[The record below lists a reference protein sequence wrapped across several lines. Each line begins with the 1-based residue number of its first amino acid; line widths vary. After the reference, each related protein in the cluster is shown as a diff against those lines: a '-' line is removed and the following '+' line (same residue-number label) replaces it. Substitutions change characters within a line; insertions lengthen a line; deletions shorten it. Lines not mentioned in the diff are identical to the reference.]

1 MRNIGILFFFVQ
13 LVFSQGMSAQVA
25 ELLGKQLNHGD
36 GVIYFDDAGI
46 YYGGSSNGFITSK
59 GTWAY
64 SVAEGAAVLELNGSI
79 GVDLSFS
86 SETAGSYVYYEVYEG
101 QRLSSP
107 DFTGTFTLGARTLV
121 SIDPDWDYRD
131 DFSGSSLNTN
141 LWSAYSDS
149 GDDTVVVADGQM
161 SVLIDSQALE
171 ADTYAGADS
180 TRLLPMNV
188 SWELQT
194 KVVVDLNKL
203 TSASDYAVGCLLSNY
218 DGTGAGGFEIQLN
231 ETGLSAGLINRS
243 QPWESFQY
251 ASNDISW
258 LESAH
263 LRITHDLNSSVV
275 RLAYDLDGA
284 ANGWSWQPL
293 IEYNLNDGTGTKW
306 LAGVASGFTGGTWS
320 LNEDDYLRV
329 DLEAHVAGT
338 NGTYSAAPGDV
349 GFDYF
354 EMGSYVSPPASLA
367 GKAYQFSPTDGFST
381 SVPWEI
387 VFNETTYNLGFSGS
401 IISQDVP
408 YTYSNGELWLWR
420 GDRVWVTFDSAK
432 AGTYVYAEGIEDST
446 EDDDTTIVSPASI
459 ITNESLVSAIVQ
471 HEFQT
476 IYTSSLGVDT
486 TGTFSQ
492 VTPTLT
498 LKNDWQRNETMD
510 SVLLTDY
517 WNVWSRSVDSLAYSG
532 GALNFLFADGGD
544 SANYDHPEIKIEYGR
559 ALPMDENWQVRLN
572 DIDVS
577 ASVEQFDI
585 ALDFGVGAADFRC
598 DLGYGDYGSGRG
610 VAVWIRN
617 GDRFG
622 YAEALSVNNDALIA
636 NNLNLRVT
644 HTASSRELRFE
655 YQSVGASG
663 WNELA
668 RLNLET
674 GACTSGYWMYG
685 EGFSGQLFSSSERLS
700 LEIDAESG
708 QATQFGDLK
717 IGGIEIGSYTP
728 SETTWYAGASYVS
741 DGWRYFGWFKGFKP
755 AGANWIYHGRHGWLY
770 TLGADTSSLFLWD
783 VALGRWM
790 FTNETAYPWI
800 YAYGPDGGWVFFFE
814 GGRPGSRYFK
824 RGDNGQTLSEQ
835 QLRMAP

>member
-1 MRNIGILFFFVQ
+1 VLCAYTNTTLQ
-13 LVFSQGMSAQVA
+13 LVASSGESSSASYTAKGAVPATGGTVA
-25 ELLGKQLNHGD
+25 ESSSYTHYSGDAAGYIMQPAAQRDTDSDGLLDSYEQTIIDADLGDAIDSLDGVLPGDDFDGD
-36 GVIYFDDAGI
+36 G
-46 YYGGSSNGFITSK
+46 
-59 GTWAY
+59 
-64 SVAEGAAVLELNGSI
+64 
-79 GVDLSFS
+79 
-86 SETAGSYVYYEVYEG
+86 
-101 QRLSSP
+101 R
-107 DFTGTFTLGARTLV
+107 
-121 SIDPDWDYRD
+121 
-131 DFSGSSLNTN
+131 TN
-141 LWSAYSDS
+141 L
-149 GDDTVVVADGQM
+149 QE
-161 SVLIDSQALE
+161 Q
-171 ADTYAGADS
+171 
-180 TRLLPMNV
+180 
-188 SWELQT
+188 
-194 KVVVDLNKL
+194 
-203 TSASDYAVGCLLSNY
+203 
-218 DGTGAGGFEIQLN
+218 
-231 ETGLSAGLINRS
+231 
-243 QPWESFQY
+243 
-251 ASNDISW
+251 
-258 LESAH
+258 
-263 LRITHDLNSSVV
+263 
-275 RLAYDLDGA
+275 
-284 ANGWSWQPL
+284 
-293 IEYNLNDGTGTKW
+293 NDGTDPTD
-306 LAGVASGFTGGTWS
+306 A
-320 LNEDDYLRV
+320 D
-329 DLEAHVAGT
+329 
-338 NGTYSAAPGDV
+338 
-349 GFDYF
+349 
-354 EMGSYVSPPASLA
+354 SYRSSPPASLA
-367 GKAYQFSPTDGFST
+367 GKAYQFSSTDGFST

-432 AGTYVYAEGIEDST
+432 AGTYVKVAGVDDT
-446 EDDDTTIVSPASI
+446 EDDDTTVVSPASI

-559 ALPMDENWQVRLN
+559 ALPMDENWQVQLN

-728 SETTWYAGASYVS
+728 PQEAHWE
-741 DGWRYFGWFKGFKP
+741 P
-755 AGANWIYHGRHGWLY
+755 AGWVYYSWPYAYDF
-770 TLGADTSSLFLWD
+770 TE
-783 VALGRWM
+783 GRWH
-790 FTNETAYPWI
+790 FFNQSDKQWRVNLSDSEWATLDAATGWNY
-800 YAYGPDGGWVFFFE
+800 YAWPYSYSSDQGAWHWYNSNIQWVIDLVSGEWELFGG
-814 GGRPGSRYFK
+814 S
-824 RGDNGQTLSEQ
+824 D
-835 QLRMAP
+835 